1 MNIIEKLALK
11 KLPYYY
17 DFGKEEVNNYDIVN
31 AIKSTSV
38 IQEFY
43 NDINYSIKNVD
54 DYVNYLFIEHLNNI
68 NGLNVSTFKS
78 EYEHDIEKI
87 KYIITQIRNKYC
99 IKNIIEYVKSNY
111 KEIFEYYSKEDY
123 NLERNSINIH
133 IRLELRDAT
142 IRLIPKFFDKE
153 KVDEIIKYLIDYDV
167 ILFFDNK
174 DLFKSYKIKFIEKLN
189 NKIIIERLIDY
200 RYIKLLKFLGENK
213 EIFKQSP
220 NYNMVIE
227 NFIRNVKDEKKHI
240 YQREKQCAN
249 LIHFLKHIKETKVR
263 NVEKVHNKLIKEA
276 DEEIKRNGHIISRS
290 VNLKDDVKA
299 YKKLLREPNV
309 NDFTKL
315 IYPNT
320 IIENGRKYVL
330 IENIDKIDIGLT
342 SEIFGQDPYYC
353 SIRTMQVEQFIIPI
367 FNMFL
372 FKHTIKNIGY
382 RRLESLIV
390 RLINRIFSTLFIEY
404 SEDEIKKDIKGI
416 MYSIKNC
423 YKEYKMKSE
432 RNYMYYINSMYVISY
447 IEKLLRKIYVAVY
460 EKDVYIDDNKITLG
474 NILNEKDK
482 TKLELIIGKNLFKWI
497 KYFLFNI
504 ESSMFE
510 DKIGYSYRN
519 KMCHYRDIIAI
530 EDLSNKIYYDA
541 IYLFFN
547 LIIAVHLNVLNY
559 PNEET
564 EKIII
569 EQFEK
574 LI

>member
-31 AIKSTSV
+31 AIKSTAT

-43 NDINYSIKNVD
+43 NDINYSIKNID

-68 NGLNVSTFKS
+68 NDLNVSIFKS
-78 EYEHDIEKI
+78 EYERDIEKI
-87 KYIITQIRNKYC
+87 KYVITQIRNKYC
-99 IKNIIEYVKSNY
+99 VKNILEYVKSNY

-123 NLERNSINIH
+123 DLERNSINIH
-133 IRLELRDAT
+133 IKLELRDAT
-142 IRLIPKFFDKE
+142 IKLIAKFFDKK
-153 KVDEIIKYLIDYDV
+153 KVNEIIEYLIDYDV

-189 NKIIIERLIDY
+189 NKIIIERLVHY
-200 RYIKLLKFLGENK
+200 RYIKLLKFLSENK
-213 EIFKQSP
+213 ETFKQSP
-220 NYNMVIE
+220 NYNIVIE
-227 NFIRNVKDEKKHI
+227 NFIRNVKDERRHI
-240 YQREKQCAN
+240 YQREKQCTN
-249 LIHFLKHIKETKVR
+249 LIHFLKHIRETKVR
-263 NVEKVHNKLIKEA
+263 DVEKVHNKLIKEA
-276 DEEIKRNGHIISRS
+276 EAEIEKNGHIISNS

-299 YKKLLREPNV
+299 YKKLLRDSNV
-309 NDFTKL
+309 GDFTKL
-315 IYPNT
+315 IYPN
-320 IIENGRKYVL
+320 IMSENGRKYVL
-330 IENIDKIDIGLT
+330 IENIDKFDVGLT
-342 SEIFGQDPYYC
+342 SEIFEQDPYYC
-353 SIRTMQVEQFIIPI
+353 SVRTMQVEQFIVPI

-372 FKHTIKNIGY
+372 FKHTIRNIGY
-382 RRLESLIV
+382 RKLESLIV
-390 RLINRIFSTLFIEY
+390 RLINTIFSTLFIEY

-423 YKEYKMKSE
+423 YKEYKVKAE
-432 RNYMYYINSMYVISY
+432 RNYVYYINSMYVISY

-504 ESSMFE
+504 ESSMFD

-530 EDLSNKIYYDA
+530 EDLSNKIYYDV

-547 LIIAVHLNVLNY
+547 LIIAIHLNIINY
-559 PNEET
+559 PDEET
-564 EKIII
+564 ERIII

-574 LI
+574 LS